1 MVYMIL
7 GTGFE
12 EAEAIIPCDLMCR
25 AGIEVQLVGIGGRN
39 ITGGHGIT
47 VQCDCVAEQT
57 DFSDAEMIV
66 LPGGLGGVAS
76 IRGCKCVLDAICAQY
91 AAGRFVAAICAAP
104 TILAQLGLTDGR
116 KATCY
121 PGCEKDMGKAD
132 TCAAA
137 AICDGNVITGKAA
150 GTAFDFGLM
159 LIEKLR
165 DKQTAERVAA
175 GVVYR

>member
-1 MVYMIL
+1 MVYIIL
-7 GTGFE
+7 GNGFE
-12 EAEAIIPCDLMCR
+12 EAEAIIPCDLMRR
-25 AGIEVQLVGIGGRN
+25 AGIEVKFAGIGGIN

-47 VQCDCVAEQT
+47 VQSDCIAEQT

-76 IRGCKCVLDAICAQY
+76 VRGCQPVLDAVSAQY

-132 TCAAA
+132 TCAEPAV
-137 AICDGNVITGKAA
+137 CDGNVITGKAA

-165 DKQTAERVAA
+165 DKQTAERIAA